1 MSRLFIAMRWKR
13 VLTMALNALL
23 AATFV
28 AKNQLHAQSSDQ
40 VPSGAVTSSDFL
52 RSMTPGSLTNRTTSH
67 PFPIGPFAAPVRVP
81 EAESQPIPAAHDPS
95 ANGTRA
101 QATATADYQVPVR
114 QHGQP
119 TQEHGQPGQEHG
131 QPGQD
136 HGQPGQ
142 DHGQPGQ
149 DHGQPAQESSQ
160 IVGSG
165 VASSSL
171 PQVVDN
177 PRSDYSPDIT
187 TRIPHAGSMATGAI
201 RSASTPRAP
210 WRLRDWLGL
219 DPIQPNVL
227 VGYEVMHLRRSNDS
241 GGDASKGGDFGRMD
255 PDISGRYTVTR
266 LLGSLEQVEFV
277 FTGPFHWGRNMSIP
291 GPVDSNLDFGS
302 SQASNSSALNAADD
316 HRQSQTIQL
325 ASYEVN
331 RRSSGDGLS
340 SYLVGLRILDHNER
354 YHLESTKGASTGD
367 FRLSTDNVLAGGQVG
382 LSLSRPLSQR
392 FSLGA
397 SMSLGAYF
405 DFASGSFQVLNDS
418 TTLVDKSDHDFRVT
432 WMAQPRGFL
441 NYRVTENSILYA
453 GYEGWYFR
461 RLATAADQRLG
472 NVLSPDSF
480 ALRTRDDQLFYGWTA
495 GISAKF

>member
-1 MSRLFIAMRWKR
+1 
-13 VLTMALNALL
+13 MALNALL
-23 AATFV
+23 AATF
-28 AKNQLHAQSSDQ
+28 AASNDLHAQSSDQ
-40 VPSGAVTSSDFL
+40 VPSGPVTSSDFL
-52 RSMTPGSLTNRTTSH
+52 RSMTPGSLTNLKTSH

-81 EAESQPIPAAHDPS
+81 EAESQPAPAAHNPS
-95 ANGTRA
+95 SKGTVA
-101 QATATADYQVPVR
+101 HATATAEYQVPV
-114 QHGQP
+114 QESSEPVQEFGQP
-119 TQEHGQPGQEHG
+119 V
-131 QPGQD
+131 
-136 HGQPGQ
+136 
-142 DHGQPGQ
+142 
-149 DHGQPAQESSQ
+149 QESSQ
-160 IVGSG
+160 IFGSG

-171 PQVVDN
+171 PQAVDN
-177 PRSDYSPDIT
+177 PRTVYSPDIT
-187 TRIPHAGSMATGAI
+187 TRTPHAGSMATGAI

-241 GGDASKGGDFGRMD
+241 GGDVSMGGDFGRLD
-255 PDISGRYTVTR
+255 LDTSGRFTVAR
-266 LLGSLEQVEFV
+266 LLGNMEQVEFV
-277 FTGPFHWGRNMSIP
+277 FTGPFHWGRNMSSP

-302 SQASNSSALNAADD
+302 AQAGNSSALNAADD

-331 RRSSGDGLS
+331 RRTSGDGLS
-340 SYLVGLRILDHNER
+340 SYLVGFRILDHNER

-405 DFASGSFQVLNDS
+405 DFASGSFQVLNNS
-418 TTLVDKSDHDFRVT
+418 TTLADKRDHDFRVT

-441 NYRVTENSILYA
+441 NYRVTENSVLYA

-461 RLATAADQRLG
+461 RLATVADQRLG
-472 NVLSPDSF
+472 NVLSSDSF

>member
-1 MSRLFIAMRWKR
+1 MSQLFIAMRWKR
-13 VLTMALNALL
+13 LLTMALNALL
-23 AATFV
+23 AATFS
-28 AKNQLHAQSSDQ
+28 ATNELHAQSSDP

-52 RSMTPGSLTNRTTSH
+52 RSINPGSLTNQTTSH
-67 PFPIGPFAAPVRVP
+67 PFPIGPFAAPVLVP
-81 EAESQPIPAAHDPS
+81 EAVSPPTPAAHHPT
-95 ANGTRA
+95 ANGTVA
-101 QATATADYQVPVR
+101 QASATAEYQVPVR
-114 QHGQP
+114 EP
-119 TQEHGQPGQEHG
+119 SQPGQEPS
-131 QPGQD
+131 QPG
-136 HGQPGQ
+136 
-142 DHGQPGQ
+142 
-149 DHGQPAQESSQ
+149 QESSQ

-165 VASSSL
+165 VVTSSL
-171 PQVVDN
+171 PQAVA
-177 PRSDYSPDIT
+177 PSISGYSPDIT

-227 VGYEVMHLRRSNDS
+227 VGYEVMQLRRSNDS
-241 GGDASKGGDFGRMD
+241 GGDVSNGGDFGRMD
-255 PDISGRYTVTR
+255 SDTSGRYTVAR

-277 FTGPFHWGRNMSIP
+277 FTGPFHWGRNVSNA
-291 GPVDSNLDFGS
+291 GHVDSNLDFGNA
-302 SQASNSSALNAADD
+302 QASNSNALNAADD
-316 HRQSQTIQL
+316 HRQSQSIKL

-354 YHLESTKGASTGD
+354 YHLESTKGDSTGD
-367 FRLSTDNVLAGGQVG
+367 FRLSTDNVLAGCQVG

-405 DFASGSFQVLNDS
+405 DFASGSFQVLNNS
-418 TTLVDKSDHDFRVT
+418 TTLADKSDHDFRVT

-441 NYRVTENSILYA
+441 NYRVTENSVLYA

-461 RLATAADQRLG
+461 GLATVADQRLG
-472 NVLSPDSF
+472 NVLSSDSF

>member
-1 MSRLFIAMRWKR
+1 MSQLFIAMRWKR
-13 VLTMALNALL
+13 LLTMALNALL
-23 AATFV
+23 AATF
-28 AKNQLHAQSSDQ
+28 AAPNESHAQSSDP
-40 VPSGAVTSSDFL
+40 VLSGAVTSSDFL
-52 RSMTPGSLTNRTTSH
+52 RSINPGSLTNQTTSH
-67 PFPIGPFAAPVRVP
+67 PFPIGPFAEPVLVP
-81 EAESQPIPAAHDPS
+81 EAVSPPTPAAHHPT
-95 ANGTRA
+95 ANGTVA
-101 QATATADYQVPVR
+101 QAITTAEYQIPVR
-114 QHGQP
+114 EQ
-119 TQEHGQPGQEHG
+119 GQPGLEPS
-131 QPGQD
+131 QPGLEPGLPSQEPS
-136 HGQPGQ
+136 QPS
-142 DHGQPGQ
+142 
-149 DHGQPAQESSQ
+149 QESSQ
-160 IVGSG
+160 FVGSG
-165 VASSSL
+165 VAGSSL
-171 PQVVDN
+171 PHAVDN
-177 PRSDYSPDIT
+177 PSSEYLPDIT

-210 WRLRDWLGL
+210 WRLREWLGF

-227 VGYEVMHLRRSNDS
+227 VGYEVMQLRRSNDS
-241 GGDASKGGDFGRMD
+241 GGDVSKGGDFGRMD
-255 PDISGRYTVTR
+255 SDTSGRYTVAR
-266 LLGSLEQVEFV
+266 ILGSLEQVEFV

-291 GPVDSNLDFGS
+291 GHVDSNLDFGNA
-302 SQASNSSALNAADD
+302 QASNSNALNAADD

-354 YHLESTKGASTGD
+354 YRLESTKGDSTGD

-418 TTLVDKSDHDFRVT
+418 TTLADKSDHDFRVT

-441 NYRVTENSILYA
+441 NYRVTENSVLYA

-461 RLATAADQRLG
+461 GLATVADQRLG
-472 NVLSPDSF
+472 NVLSSDSF

>member
-13 VLTMALNALL
+13 ALTMALNALL
-23 AATFV
+23 AATFA
-28 AKNQLHAQSSDQ
+28 AKNELHAQSADP
-40 VPSGAVTSSDFL
+40 VPSGAVTSNDFL
-52 RSMTPGSLTNRTTSH
+52 QSMTPGSLTNRTTSH

-81 EAESQPIPAAHDPS
+81 EAESQPTPAAHNPT

-101 QATATADYQVPVR
+101 QATATAEYQVPA
-114 QHGQP
+114 
-119 TQEHGQPGQEHG
+119 QEHGQPV
-131 QPGQD
+131 
-136 HGQPGQ
+136 
-142 DHGQPGQ
+142 Q

-219 DPIQPNVL
+219 DPIQPNIL

-241 GGDASKGGDFGRMD
+241 GGDVSKGGDFGRMD
-255 PDISGRYTVTR
+255 RDISGRYTVTR

-331 RRSSGDGLS
+331 HRSSGDGLS

-418 TTLVDKSDHDFRVT
+418 TTLADKSDHDFRVT

-441 NYRVTENSILYA
+441 NYRVTENSVLYA

>member
-13 VLTMALNALL
+13 VLTMALSALL
-23 AATFV
+23 AATFA
-28 AKNQLHAQSSDQ
+28 AKHELHAQSSDP

-52 RSMTPGSLTNRTTSH
+52 RSMTPGSLTNLTTSH
-67 PFPIGPFAAPVRVP
+67 PFPIGPFAAPVQVP
-81 EAESQPIPAAHDPS
+81 EAESQPTPAAHNPS

-101 QATATADYQVPVR
+101 QATATAEYQVPVR
-114 QHGQP
+114 EPSQP
-119 TQEHGQPGQEHG
+119 S

-149 DHGQPAQESSQ
+149 ESGQPGQESGQ

-165 VASSSL
+165 VASSSW
-171 PQVVDN
+171 PQAVDN
-177 PRSDYSPDIT
+177 PRSVYSPDIT

-241 GGDASKGGDFGRMD
+241 GGDVSKGGDFGRMA
-255 PDISGRYTVTR
+255 PDTSGRYTVAR
-266 LLGSLEQVEFV
+266 FLGSLEQVEFV

-291 GPVDSNLDFGS
+291 GHVDTNLDFGNA
-302 SQASNSSALNAADD
+302 QASHASALNAADE

-354 YHLESTKGASTGD
+354 YHLESTKGADTGD

-405 DFASGSFQVLNDS
+405 DFASGSFQVLNNS
-418 TTLVDKSDHDFRVT
+418 TTLADKSDHDFRVT

-441 NYRVTENSILYA
+441 NYRVTENSVLYA

-461 RLATAADQRLG
+461 GLATVADQRLG
-472 NVLSPDSF
+472 NVLSSDSF

>member
-23 AATFV
+23 AATFS
-28 AKNQLHAQSSDQ
+28 ARNDLHAQSSDQ

-52 RSMTPGSLTNRTTSH
+52 RSMTPGSVTNLTTSH

-81 EAESQPIPAAHDPS
+81 EAESQPAPAAHTPS
-95 ANGTRA
+95 AKGTIA
-101 QATATADYQVPVR
+101 HATATAEYQVPVR
-114 QHGQP
+114 EYGQP
-119 TQEHGQPGQEHG
+119 SQEFSQPVQEYGQPGQESS
-131 QPGQD
+131 QSV
-136 HGQPGQ
+136 
-142 DHGQPGQ
+142 
-149 DHGQPAQESSQ
+149 QESSQ
-160 IVGSG
+160 IFGSG

-171 PQVVDN
+171 PQSVDDS
-177 PRSDYSPDIT
+177 RSVYSPDIT

-210 WRLRDWLGL
+210 WRLRDWMGL
-219 DPIQPNVL
+219 DPIQPNIL

-255 PDISGRYTVTR
+255 PDTSCRVTVAR
-266 LLGSLEQVEFV
+266 LLGSMEQVEFV
-277 FTGPFHWGRNMSIP
+277 FTGPFHWGRNMSSP

-302 SQASNSSALNAADD
+302 AQAGNSSALNAADD
-316 HRQSQTIQL
+316 HRQSQTIKL

-331 RRSSGDGLS
+331 RRTSGDELS

-367 FRLSTDNVLAGGQVG
+367 FRLSTDNVLAGGQIG

-405 DFASGSFQVLNDS
+405 DFASGSFQVLNNS
-418 TTLVDKSDHDFRVT
+418 TTLADKRDHDFRVT

-441 NYRVTENSILYA
+441 NYRVTENSVLYA

-472 NVLSPDSF
+472 NVLSSDSF